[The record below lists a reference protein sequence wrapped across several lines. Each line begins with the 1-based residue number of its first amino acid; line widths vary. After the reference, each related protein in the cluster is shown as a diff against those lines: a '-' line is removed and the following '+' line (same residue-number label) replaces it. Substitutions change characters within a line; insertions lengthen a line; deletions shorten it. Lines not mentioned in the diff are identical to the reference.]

1 MIKLNSCYIF
11 DIIETKI
18 MNTDIKNEKKIVLPI
33 YTIVNKEIMFLS
45 NYIININNDESLLEI
60 NELKYIIYKKYI
72 EYLSRLN
79 IVCDNK
85 NNVFSVIRND
95 LINNKM
101 NEMFNEEFESY
112 LLNNNLCGKIIIK

>member
-11 DIIETKI
+11 DIIEKEI
-18 MNTDIKNEKKIVLPI
+18 INNDVKSKKQIDLPVYI
-33 YTIVNKEIMFLS
+33 IVNKKILFLS
-45 NYIININNDESLLEI
+45 NYIINLNNDESLLDI

-72 EYLSRLN
+72 EYLSKLN

-85 NNVFSVIRND
+85 DNVFSVIKND

-101 NEMFNEEFESY
+101 NEVFNEEFESY
-112 LLNNNLCGKIIIK
+112 LLNNNLCGKINIK